1 MAFRSEHTGRDCGG
15 PEELT
20 EFVCFLSTVTPEVI
34 LNGEDVGPVSGRMDC
49 AWKTGTWSS
58 QFGLGWLAVSPQDPP
73 VLTLEA
79 SNTKIV
85 KTMAHP
91 YAFKS

>member
-1 MAFRSEHTGRDCGG
+1 MAFRSEHTGR
-15 PEELT
+15 
-20 EFVCFLSTVTPEVI
+20 EVI